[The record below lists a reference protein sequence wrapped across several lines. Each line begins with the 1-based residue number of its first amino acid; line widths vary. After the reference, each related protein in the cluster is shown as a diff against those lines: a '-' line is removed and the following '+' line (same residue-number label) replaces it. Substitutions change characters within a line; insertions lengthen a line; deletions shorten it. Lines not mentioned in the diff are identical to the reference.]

1 MYVRRTSE
9 RIQQSGNFPGAWGNE
24 QRDHSTHHLNES
36 EQLELIDRILLGD
49 LGAFEGIVSDMEGS
63 VLRIAHGICN
73 DPHQARDIAQ
83 DAFVAAFR
91 QLRDFD
97 PHRAKFSTWL
107 LAITRNLALKSN
119 RKLRRF
125 TSIPA
130 DHSNVAEVGEV
141 ATGPDENIQWKET
154 FAALDAALQQ
164 LPAPWRTA
172 FTLTE
177 IEGLTYEEAATIEA
191 VPVGTIR
198 SRISRARQ
206 RLRESIQPPL
216 T

>member
-1 MYVRRTSE
+1 MDVRRTSE

-119 RKLRRF
+119 RKLRRL

-130 DHSNVAEVGEV
+130 DHSNAAV
-141 ATGPDENIQWKET
+141 ATAPDENIQWKET